1 MMIAFHP
8 EHEMLFDYASGSLEE
23 EPSLIVAAHLAFC
36 NLCREEVRSL
46 ESLGGA
52 LMSEPT
58 YEQLA
63 PDALDAVMARIDSPL
78 EPGDIERP
86 TPSDP
91 VLPGPVTR
99 YLGTGLDGL
108 RWRRVG
114 PNVEEAR
121 IATSNARFKSSL
133 LRIKRGTA
141 IPMHTHGGMEYTL
154 ILQGAVIDEEKHYS
168 RGDLMRADDEHQ
180 HRPIAAEDEDCICLT
195 VLDAPVRFTGFFTRL
210 LNPFLNGPFPR

>member
-63 PDALDAVMARIDSPL
+63 PDALDADTVGSGIARAGYALS
-78 EPGDIERP
+78 GD
-86 TPSDP
+86 
-91 VLPGPVTR
+91 
-99 YLGTGLDGL
+99 
-108 RWRRVG
+108 W
-114 PNVEEAR
+114 A
-121 IATSNARFKSSL
+121 
-133 LRIKRGTA
+133 
-141 IPMHTHGGMEYTL
+141 
-154 ILQGAVIDEEKHYS
+154 
-168 RGDLMRADDEHQ
+168 
-180 HRPIAAEDEDCICLT
+180 
-195 VLDAPVRFTGFFTRL
+195 
-210 LNPFLNGPFPR
+210 